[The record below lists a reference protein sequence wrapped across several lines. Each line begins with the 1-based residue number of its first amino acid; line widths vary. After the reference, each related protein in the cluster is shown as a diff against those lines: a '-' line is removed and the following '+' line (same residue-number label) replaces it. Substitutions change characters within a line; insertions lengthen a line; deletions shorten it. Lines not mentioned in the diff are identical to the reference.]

1 MQSIIKFA
9 FLNKKE
15 GIAIMKRFDLLKCF
29 LFLLFSFMSL
39 SVLGMDDPSD
49 LYFVSQNRAGFSR
62 FAMNDKMTEH
72 FRKVY
77 QAEEI
82 FMPGPKSDNYDFSVL
97 KGKKLKCFAA
107 FVGKKSNFEIDLL
120 KGMPLEVLNLSFSTP
135 RKLSELQPLL
145 TSSLKELY
153 LSGVILD
160 EPSLLSPLKLE
171 TLVLNGL
178 TYNDDIMMIIAQMKS
193 LKRLEL
199 TFHYE
204 DKFNEFWIKRNDIP
218 FAILNDLTLTA
229 LRLDFP
235 TPAVL
240 YFLEKQKQLKILTVA
255 VAPSFKISNLISSIA
270 GREFDLLAIKWFNK
284 PDLGEL
290 KDLLNKYQVKVK
302 VLLVD
307 GKRVIPE
314 NDNEEI
320 KSEQKSTKI

>member
-82 FMPGPKSDNYDFSVL
+82 FMLGPKSDNYDFSVL

-135 RKLSELQPLL
+135 RKLSELQTLL
-145 TSSLKELY
+145 TPSLKELY

-255 VAPSFKISNLISSIA
+255 VAPPFKISNLISSIA
-270 GREFDLLAIKWFNK
+270 GREFDLLAIKRFIN

-302 VLLVD
+302 VLLVN
-307 GKRVIPE
+307 GKRVIPG